1 MLHATAG
8 VACGARQSIT
18 IRHSIPLL
26 AARARP
32 LPARRA
38 RAAAKPPPTR
48 APRCSRAP
56 LRRVGRPAGVSAP
69 SALLCSRPLRTAA
82 RRARARPRRVP
93 AARARAAEDAQSDSD
108 AEYAL
113 HDNGYEP
120 PAEEPATP
128 ARPPLSTRPDASN
141 TEWCTA
147 GIASSAKK
155 PSVGA
160 FARARES
167 LTRSKYAA
175 LLGVARLGFWRRSHA
190 PRASA
195 RARDAR
201 QPCGSCGFRR
211 DHCRYS

>member
-1 MLHATAG
+1 MFHAAAG
-8 VACGARQSIT
+8 VVCGARQSIT

-26 AARARP
+26 AERARP

-56 LRRVGRPAGVSAP
+56 LRRVGRPACQRHR
-69 SALLCSRPLRTAA
+69 LCSA
-82 RRARARPRRVP
+82 RVRCALQRAEPAPGPRRVP

-113 HDNGYEP
+113 HDTGYEP

-195 RARDAR
+195 RARDAG
-201 QPCGSCGFRR
+201 QLCGSCGFRR
-211 DHCRYS
+211 DHCR